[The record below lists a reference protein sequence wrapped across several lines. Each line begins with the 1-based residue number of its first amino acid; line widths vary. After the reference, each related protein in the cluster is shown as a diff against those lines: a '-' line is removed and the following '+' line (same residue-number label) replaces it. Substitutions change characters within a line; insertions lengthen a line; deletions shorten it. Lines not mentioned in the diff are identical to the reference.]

1 VSAAPIDL
9 RRLGPEDAVAYR
21 EIRLEALA
29 DSPHAFSST
38 LESEQAQPL
47 DRFAT
52 RLADDF
58 VIGAFS
64 GRYLVG
70 VAGFYVQPRPKHRHK
85 GMLWGMYVRPD
96 HRSAGIGRKLV
107 DAIIAHAGQRVELL
121 QLFVVADNMPARR
134 LYASLGFVEYGIE
147 RHATKYQG
155 QYHDDVLMALP
166 LIVASDGD
174 AARAPTKEISA
185 EEVSA

>member
-1 VSAAPIDL
+1 VSAAPIEL
-9 RRLGPEDAVAYR
+9 RRLGPEDAAAYR
-21 EIRLEALA
+21 EIRLEALV
-29 DSPHAFSST
+29 DSPHNFSST
-38 LESEQAQPL
+38 LESEQDQPL
-47 DRFAT
+47 DRFAA
-52 RLADDF
+52 RLTDTL
-58 VIGAFS
+58 VLGAFS
-64 GRYLVG
+64 GPYLVG

-96 HRSAGIGRKLV
+96 HRAAGIGRKLV
-107 DAIIAHAGQRVELL
+107 EAIIEHARRHVELL
-121 QLFVVADNMPARR
+121 QLFVIADNMPARR

-166 LIVASDGD
+166 LLVDSAVEADE
-174 AARAPTKEISA
+174 TSA

>member
-1 VSAAPIDL
+1 VSIASIDL
-9 RRLGPEDAVAYR
+9 RRLGPEDASAYR

-38 LESEQAQPL
+38 LESEQGQPL
-47 DRFAT
+47 ERFAT
-52 RLADDF
+52 RLAEDF
-58 VIGAFS
+58 VVGAFS
-64 GRYLVG
+64 GSFLVG
-70 VAGFYVQPRPKHRHK
+70 LAGFYVQPRPKHRHK

-96 HRSAGIGRKLV
+96 QRAAGIGRQLV
-107 DAIIAHAGQRVELL
+107 EAIIAHARQRVELL

-147 RHATKYQG
+147 RRATKYHG
-155 QYHDDVLMALP
+155 EYHDDVLMALP
-166 LIVASDGD
+166 LVVASGGD
-174 AARAPTKEISA
+174 AARAPTEEIQA

>member
-1 VSAAPIDL
+1 VTAAPINL
-9 RRLGPEDAVAYR
+9 RRLGAEDASAYR

-29 DSPHAFSST
+29 DSPHNFSST
-38 LESEQAQPL
+38 LENEQDQPL
-47 DRFAT
+47 DHFAT

-58 VIGAFS
+58 VLGAFS
-64 GRYLVG
+64 GPHLVG

-96 HRSAGIGRKLV
+96 YRAAGIGRKLV
-107 DAIIAHAGQRVELL
+107 EAIVAHARQRVELL
-121 QLFVVADNMPARR
+121 QLFVVSDNAPARR
-134 LYASLGFVEYGIE
+134 LYTSLGFIEYGIE
-147 RHATKYQG
+147 RHATKYRG

-166 LIVASDGD
+166 LMVDSGPEASC
-174 AARAPTKEISA
+174 APTQEISA